1 MAKRATLRD
10 VAANA
15 GVSISTASRILN
27 GKSLAVPVTAA
38 TRERVLRAS
47 EQLSYRPNRL
57 ARGLADCQTHVLGL
71 SFPITSKLD
80 QVSHTEITYLNFGKQ
95 VAGVQMVAQSLG
107 YEVHIFNRLEYH
119 QQDAP
124 PSASMYMELVDGL
137 IYVNSNP
144 SYPNWQH
151 AVDIQLPIVFFGTNP
166 TGAAGHYVSSDD
178 RAELSRIVDAMI
190 RKGHRRIAYLAA
202 EVNEPS
208 TSVMER
214 LGGYRDAHERHALA
228 VDPDLIRLER
238 IPEKPLV
245 QTIMELAA
253 LADRPTAMI
262 ISRQEVTNE
271 VLMALGEQG
280 IDIPRD
286 LEVLVL
292 GDDALFDFTTPSVSA
307 MRMDYYAMARE
318 AAQLLVSLIE
328 GKQTEPRRVLSPW
341 SLVERESC
349 VLTPYW
355 EMETVAELSLVR

>member
-1 MAKRATLRD
+1 
-10 VAANA
+10 
-15 GVSISTASRILN
+15 
-27 GKSLAVPVTAA
+27 
-38 TRERVLRAS
+38 
-47 EQLSYRPNRL
+47 
-57 ARGLADCQTHVLGL
+57 
-71 SFPITSKLD
+71 
-80 QVSHTEITYLNFGKQ
+80 
-95 VAGVQMVAQSLG
+95 
-107 YEVHIFNRLEYH
+107 
-119 QQDAP
+119 
-124 PSASMYMELVDGL
+124 
-137 IYVNSNP
+137 
-144 SYPNWQH
+144 
-151 AVDIQLPIVFFGTNP
+151 
-166 TGAAGHYVSSDD
+166 
-178 RAELSRIVDAMI
+178 MI